1 MKNILKLF
9 IGLILFVMFS
19 CHNITNSEQET
30 LETNNHAYISISLNG
45 NARTVLPQSADF
57 AKDFELSFELQG
69 QQEGKDLQTIKKW
82 TGTAEKTAYTL
93 MTEDTAV
100 LINTGLWNFE
110 LSVQKAG
117 QKVLFGTLEEITIQT
132 GTNTL
137 NFGTLQNI
145 TSGNGSVSVALSF
158 PQEGRVQAVQGG
170 LYNLDGTALE
180 GFEKES
186 LTITTS
192 DKSVVRYNKENV
204 PCGTY
209 LVKFELFS
217 DKEASEPMNVYTEIV
232 QVATGFVSA
241 AQRTLEQLNT
251 LYTITYDLSGGEF
264 VEGFSAQASFNQA
277 MTVTLPTAENL
288 LKTGYVFVG
297 WKNDQGD
304 TVTEIPVGTIGDL
317 TLTAQW
323 EEVIRPKITNIS
335 LDRIH
340 LDTIMTNRDITVSIT
355 GSDFNSLTDLL
366 VQVTDGTTVQ
376 LPVAATI
383 DKANNTATATIS
395 APIPSNPTNEGTTYA
410 VKVFANDILEET
422 TATFNVSLPADVT
435 EITLAETSIKLGS
448 SETVNV
454 TVKGTNF
461 DIRGITTIKLFD
473 SNGSE
478 ITTSTITVP
487 IEANTSTT
495 EFVAKLPVPRAED
508 IYTVKIYINNA
519 QDTTAEPTV
528 QVYGDQTITSVT
540 INPAT
545 VGEGYTGEL
554 SVTIIGENLK
564 GHAITCSDS
573 SFSNVTYLSDTKVT
587 ATVNCNGVVG
597 ENTITVTSG
606 ISSAS
611 GTVKVV
617 AAENCFSVGDIL
629 FTDGTRIK
637 AENVQYGVPDS
648 QLSKAFAVIASA
660 PYGGVIGKAVG
671 LQRSSSIL
679 KWASGTT
686 GYSTNFTGIQGAKTS
701 GDMDGSDNWEYICSI
716 DPEGTKDPATN
727 YPAFNFALTYGTT
740 AELTGTEYE
749 NGWYVPSVAELYDIY
764 THREVV
770 RTSLSAARGFTLGT
784 TSFWSSS
791 QIASSNT
798 AAYRVN
804 LYYGDVSSNHKG
816 NTNYVLVLQAFN
828 AEQFN
833 NYEVTPS
840 VTVAT
845 AGEGYTGELPV
856 TIIGKNLK
864 DNEITCSDSS
874 FGNVTYISDT
884 KATATI
890 TCSGVVGE
898 STITVTIGAS
908 SANCTVKVV
917 ESEKCFTVGDIVF
930 TDGTRIKAEDVQY
943 GIPDSQMSKAFAV
956 IASAPYGGA
965 EGKAVGL
972 QKSSSTLEWAPEY
985 TTGYYKEFTEIQA
998 AYSGDSSS
1006 GYTFSGDIDGSDNWE
1021 SICKVDPEGTKDA
1034 ATNYPVFNFAL
1045 TYGTQAG
1052 LSETEY
1058 ENGWY
1063 VPSVAELYDVYTNK
1077 EVVQTSLNVVGGFT
1091 LGTGYYRSSSL
1102 NASYNTCAYL
1112 VYFNNGDV
1120 SNGHK
1125 FNSYDVF
1132 VLQAFNVEQF
1142 NNYEVTPSITSV
1154 TVATAGECYTGEL
1167 PVTIIGE
1174 NLKGH
1179 AITSNDASFGNVNYV
1194 SDTKVTAT
1202 FVYDGTNNAITVT
1215 SGTSKASCTVKVV
1228 AAEKCFTVGDIVFT
1242 DGTRIKAEKL
1252 QYGIPDSQI
1261 SKAFAIVT
1269 STAYGGAV
1277 GKAVGLQKSSNYLQ
1291 WAPSNT
1297 NGYYKKFTEIQ
1308 ADLSGSSSSGYTFN
1322 GDLDGSDNWEYICSI
1337 DPEGTKDPANNYPA
1351 FNFALTY
1358 GTQAGLTGTDYET
1371 GWYVPSVTELY
1382 DVYTHREVIQTSLN
1396 AVGGFTLETSYYWS
1410 SSQNASDYDNA
1421 YNVYFNN
1428 GYVNDDSKNNYNS
1441 VFVLQAFNAEQ
1452 FN

>member
-30 LETNNHAYISISLNG
+30 SATNNHAYISISLNG

-57 AKDFELSFELQG
+57 EKDFELSFELQG

-82 TGTAEKTAYTL
+82 TATAEKTAYTL
-93 MTEDTAV
+93 MTEDASV

-117 QKVLFGTLEEITIQT
+117 QKVLFGTLEEITIQA

-137 NFGTLQNI
+137 NFGTLQNL

-192 DKSVVRYNKENV
+192 EKSVVRYNKENV

-217 DKEASEPMNVYTEIV
+217 DKEATKTMNVYTEIV

-251 LYTITYDLSGGEF
+251 LYTITYDLAGGEF
-264 VEGFSAQASFNQA
+264 VEGFTAQASFNQA

-335 LDRIH
+335 LDKIH

-376 LPVAATI
+376 PPVAATI

-395 APIPSNPTNEGTTYA
+395 APIPSNPTDEGTTYV
-410 VKVFANDILEET
+410 VKVFANDIFEET

-540 INPAT
+540 IANA
-545 VGEGYTGEL
+545 GEGYTGEL
-554 SVTIIGENLK
+554 PVTIIGENLT
-564 GHAITCSDS
+564 GHAITSNDA
-573 SFSNVTYLSDTKVT
+573 SFGNVTYLSDTKVT

-637 AENVQYGVPDS
+637 AENVQYGVPNS
-648 QLSKAFAVIASA
+648 QLSKAFAVITSVS
-660 PYGGVIGKAVG
+660 YGGGLGKAVG
-671 LQRSSSIL
+671 LERSSL
-679 KWASGTT
+679 AWAKNGTT
-686 GYSTNFTGIQGAKTS
+686 GYRTNFTGIQGTKTS

-727 YPAFNFALTYGTT
+727 YPAFNCALTYGTT
-740 AELTGTEYE
+740 AGLTGTEYE
-749 NGWYVPSVAELYDIY
+749 TGWYVPSA
-764 THREVV
+764 
-770 RTSLSAARGFTLGT
+770 
-784 TSFWSSS
+784 
-791 QIASSNT
+791 
-798 AAYRVN
+798 
-804 LYYGDVSSNHKG
+804 
-816 NTNYVLVLQAFN
+816 
-828 AEQFN
+828 
-833 NYEVTPS
+833 
-840 VTVAT
+840 
-845 AGEGYTGELPV
+845 
-856 TIIGKNLK
+856 
-864 DNEITCSDSS
+864 
-874 FGNVTYISDT
+874 
-884 KATATI
+884 
-890 TCSGVVGE
+890 
-898 STITVTIGAS
+898 
-908 SANCTVKVV
+908 
-917 ESEKCFTVGDIVF
+917 
-930 TDGTRIKAEDVQY
+930 
-943 GIPDSQMSKAFAV
+943 
-956 IASAPYGGA
+956 
-965 EGKAVGL
+965 
-972 QKSSSTLEWAPEY
+972 
-985 TTGYYKEFTEIQA
+985 
-998 AYSGDSSS
+998 
-1006 GYTFSGDIDGSDNWE
+1006 
-1021 SICKVDPEGTKDA
+1021 
-1034 ATNYPVFNFAL
+1034 
-1045 TYGTQAG
+1045 
-1052 LSETEY
+1052 
-1058 ENGWY
+1058 
-1063 VPSVAELYDVYTNK
+1063 AELYDVYTNK
-1077 EVVQTSLNVVGGFT
+1077 
-1091 LGTGYYRSSSL
+1091 
-1102 NASYNTCAYL
+1102 
-1112 VYFNNGDV
+1112 
-1120 SNGHK
+1120 
-1125 FNSYDVF
+1125 
-1132 VLQAFNVEQF
+1132 
-1142 NNYEVTPSITSV
+1142 
-1154 TVATAGECYTGEL
+1154 
-1167 PVTIIGE
+1167 
-1174 NLKGH
+1174 
-1179 AITSNDASFGNVNYV
+1179 
-1194 SDTKVTAT
+1194 
-1202 FVYDGTNNAITVT
+1202 
-1215 SGTSKASCTVKVV
+1215 
-1228 AAEKCFTVGDIVFT
+1228 
-1242 DGTRIKAEKL
+1242 
-1252 QYGIPDSQI
+1252 
-1261 SKAFAIVT
+1261 
-1269 STAYGGAV
+1269 
-1277 GKAVGLQKSSNYLQ
+1277 
-1291 WAPSNT
+1291 
-1297 NGYYKKFTEIQ
+1297 
-1308 ADLSGSSSSGYTFN
+1308 
-1322 GDLDGSDNWEYICSI
+1322 
-1337 DPEGTKDPANNYPA
+1337 
-1351 FNFALTY
+1351 
-1358 GTQAGLTGTDYET
+1358 
-1371 GWYVPSVTELY
+1371 
-1382 DVYTHREVIQTSLN
+1382 
-1396 AVGGFTLETSYYWS
+1396 
-1410 SSQNASDYDNA
+1410 
-1421 YNVYFNN
+1421 
-1428 GYVNDDSKNNYNS
+1428 
-1441 VFVLQAFNAEQ
+1441 
-1452 FN
+1452 

>member
-57 AKDFELSFELQG
+57 EKDFELSFELQG

-82 TGTAEKTAYTL
+82 TATTEKTAYTL
-93 MTEDTAV
+93 MTEDASV

-158 PQEGRVQAVQGG
+158 AQEGRVQTVQGG

-192 DKSVVRYNKENV
+192 DKSDVLYNKENV

-217 DKEASEPMNVYTEIV
+217 DKEATKTMNVYTEIV

-251 LYTITYDLSGGEF
+251 LYTITYDLAGGEF
-264 VEGFSAQASFNQA
+264 VEGFTAQASFNQA

-323 EEVIRPKITNIS
+323 KEVIRPKITNIS

-340 LDTIMTNRDITVSIT
+340 LDTIMTNRDITVTIT

-376 LPVAATI
+376 LPIAASI
-383 DKANNTATATIS
+383 DKENNTATATIS
-395 APIPSNPTNEGTTYA
+395 APIPSNPTDEGTTYA

-422 TATFNVSLPADVT
+422 TATFYVSLPADVT

-508 IYTVKIYINNA
+508 IYTIKIYINNA

-540 INPAT
+540 IANA
-545 VGEGYTGEL
+545 GEGYTGEL
-554 SVTIIGENLK
+554 PVTIIGENLI
-564 GHAITCSDS
+564 GHVITSNDA
-573 SFSNVTYLSDTKVT
+573 SFGNVTYLSDTKAT
-587 ATVNCNGVVG
+587 ATITCNGVVG

-617 AAENCFSVGDIL
+617 ASEKCFSVGDIL
-629 FTDGTRIK
+629 FTDGTRLK
-637 AENVQYGVPDS
+637 AENTQYGVPDS
-648 QLSKAFAVIASA
+648 QLDKAFAVIASA
-660 PYGGVIGKAVG
+660 PYGGGGVGKAVG
-671 LQRSSSIL
+671 LQMSSSTL
-679 KWASGTT
+679 KWASRGTT
-686 GYSTNFTGIQGAKTS
+686 GYNTKLTGIQG

-727 YPAFNFALTYGTT
+727 YPAFNFALTYGIQ
-740 AELTGTEYE
+740 AGLTGTEYE
-749 NGWYVPSVAELYDIY
+749 NGWYVPSTAEL
-764 THREVV
+764 REV
-770 RTSLSAARGFTLGT
+770 
-784 TSFWSSS
+784 
-791 QIASSNT
+791 
-798 AAYRVN
+798 Y
-804 LYYGDVSSNHKG
+804 
-816 NTNYVLVLQAFN
+816 
-828 AEQFN
+828 
-833 NYEVTPS
+833 
-840 VTVAT
+840 
-845 AGEGYTGELPV
+845 
-856 TIIGKNLK
+856 KN
-864 DNEITCSDSS
+864 
-874 FGNVTYISDT
+874 
-884 KATATI
+884 
-890 TCSGVVGE
+890 
-898 STITVTIGAS
+898 
-908 SANCTVKVV
+908 
-917 ESEKCFTVGDIVF
+917 
-930 TDGTRIKAEDVQY
+930 
-943 GIPDSQMSKAFAV
+943 
-956 IASAPYGGA
+956 
-965 EGKAVGL
+965 
-972 QKSSSTLEWAPEY
+972 
-985 TTGYYKEFTEIQA
+985 
-998 AYSGDSSS
+998 
-1006 GYTFSGDIDGSDNWE
+1006 
-1021 SICKVDPEGTKDA
+1021 
-1034 ATNYPVFNFAL
+1034 
-1045 TYGTQAG
+1045 
-1052 LSETEY
+1052 
-1058 ENGWY
+1058 
-1063 VPSVAELYDVYTNK
+1063 
-1077 EVVQTSLNVVGGFT
+1077 
-1091 LGTGYYRSSSL
+1091 
-1102 NASYNTCAYL
+1102 
-1112 VYFNNGDV
+1112 
-1120 SNGHK
+1120 
-1125 FNSYDVF
+1125 
-1132 VLQAFNVEQF
+1132 
-1142 NNYEVTPSITSV
+1142 
-1154 TVATAGECYTGEL
+1154 
-1167 PVTIIGE
+1167 
-1174 NLKGH
+1174 
-1179 AITSNDASFGNVNYV
+1179 
-1194 SDTKVTAT
+1194 
-1202 FVYDGTNNAITVT
+1202 
-1215 SGTSKASCTVKVV
+1215 
-1228 AAEKCFTVGDIVFT
+1228 
-1242 DGTRIKAEKL
+1242 
-1252 QYGIPDSQI
+1252 
-1261 SKAFAIVT
+1261 
-1269 STAYGGAV
+1269 
-1277 GKAVGLQKSSNYLQ
+1277 
-1291 WAPSNT
+1291 
-1297 NGYYKKFTEIQ
+1297 KK
-1308 ADLSGSSSSGYTFN
+1308 
-1322 GDLDGSDNWEYICSI
+1322 
-1337 DPEGTKDPANNYPA
+1337 
-1351 FNFALTY
+1351 
-1358 GTQAGLTGTDYET
+1358 
-1371 GWYVPSVTELY
+1371 
-1382 DVYTHREVIQTSLN
+1382 VIQTSLN
-1396 AVGGFTLETSYYWS
+1396 ATGGFTLTGSYWS
-1410 SSQNASDYDNA
+1410 SSQS
-1421 YNVYFNN
+1421 
-1428 GYVNDDSKNNYNS
+1428 NNYNDFAYRRS
-1441 VFVLQAFNAEQ
+1441 FVDGAESGNYKSNTYNVFVLQAFNAEQ